1 MNRAVN
7 ARARERHQLVAAKV
21 CPARDPPRAGHAG
34 RYAAMMDPV
43 TLMLLGTAAPAVV
56 KVADALAQ
64 SLLLRA
70 RAELARAQV
79 AARGQDDK
87 PAGGAQ

>member
-1 MNRAVN
+1 
-7 ARARERHQLVAAKV
+7 
-21 CPARDPPRAGHAG
+21 
-34 RYAAMMDPV
+34 MMDPM
-43 TLMLLGTAAPAVV
+43 TLMLLSTAPAVL

-70 RAELARAQV
+70 RAQLARAEA
-79 AARGQDDK
+79 AARVQGNK

>member
-1 MNRAVN
+1 M
-7 ARARERHQLVAAKV
+7 
-21 CPARDPPRAGHAG
+21 
-34 RYAAMMDPV
+34 

-70 RAELARAQV
+70 RAELARAQ
-79 AARGQDDK
+79 AAAQGQDDK